1 MEENQAVNSEVNIQ
15 QVIENNKKLAQ
26 MAENLRD
33 VLTEL
38 RQINSDKEL
47 QIAEL
52 KATIKRFEKA
62 ISGNQ
67 AAPAPQ
73 TATEEEEV
81 VEEAAEEVAENEDE

>member
-1 MEENQAVNSEVNIQ
+1 MEENTAVNSEVNVQ

-33 VLTEL
+33 VLAEL

-62 ISGNQ
+62 VAGNQ
-67 AAPAPQ
+67 AAAAP
-73 TATEEEEV
+73 
-81 VEEAAEEVAENEDE
+81 VEEAPVEEDTEETVEGEDE

>member
-1 MEENQAVNSEVNIQ
+1 
-15 QVIENNKKLAQ
+15 

-33 VLTEL
+33 VLAEL

-62 ISGNQ
+62 VAGNQ
-67 AAPAPQ
+67 AAAAAP
-73 TATEEEEV
+73 
-81 VEEAAEEVAENEDE
+81 VEEAPAEEDTEETVEGEDE